1 MREQLVARKSL
12 IAKNNT
18 QMKVA
23 LGIVQEMNH
32 QAMGLG
38 FQTAFVQPALNMK
51 LDSTRRMAVTNLALS
66 PLA

>member
-1 MREQLVARKSL
+1 MRALLTARKLL
-12 IAKNNT
+12 IAKSNT
-18 QMKVA
+18 QMKAA

-38 FQTAFVQPALNMK
+38 FQTAFGQPALNMK
-51 LDSTRRMAVTNLALS
+51 LDSTKQTAVTNLALS

>member
-1 MREQLVARKSL
+1 MRAPLTAQKSL

-18 QMKVA
+18 QMKAA

-51 LDSTRRMAVTNLALS
+51 LDSTRQMAVTNLAFS